1 MIQMQTNLEVADNS
15 GARRVMCIKVLG
27 GAGRRYASVGDVI
40 VVSVKEAIPRGRVKK
55 GDVLRAIVVRTSQGL
70 KRKDGSLIRFDKNA
84 AVIVNKQ
91 ADRHPYLRAGSARTA
106 RQEPH
111 EDHLARAGGAV
122 MAPKIKKGDRVVL
135 LTGKDKGKTGQ
146 ITQVLPKEDRVVV
159 AGLNLVKRHTKPT
172 QGDPQGGVKTKEAP
186 VHVSNVAIVDSKG
199 KPTRVGFKI
208 EGDKKVRV
216 AKTTGEVING

>member
-1 MIQMQTNLEVADNS
+1 
-15 GARRVMCIKVLG
+15 
-27 GAGRRYASVGDVI
+27 
-40 VVSVKEAIPRGRVKK
+40 
-55 GDVLRAIVVRTSQGL
+55 
-70 KRKDGSLIRFDKNA
+70 
-84 AVIVNKQ
+84 
-91 ADRHPYLRAGSARTA
+91 
-106 RQEPH
+106 
-111 EDHLARAGGAV
+111 